1 MRSAAAEAAREALE
15 GVDPIRAVATLAVCY
30 AMLKLVHLVVTAP
43 AIPTSLWVPLEP
55 GETSSQQQQYDRLL
69 CCVRGRQG
77 SIPVLIAPAS

>member
-1 MRSAAAEAAREALE
+1 MWTPEMRSAAAEAAREALE

-55 GETSSQQQQYDRLL
+55 GETSSQQQQN
-69 CCVRGRQG
+69 VR
-77 SIPVLIAPAS
+77 